1 MIRRRENLRHTQWR
15 GEGKDVPFMIFDEA
29 ALLPGM
35 EACYNAVNP
44 VAGQII
50 AISSAGPGWFADQ
63 CSY

>member
-1 MIRRRENLRHTQWR
+1 
-15 GEGKDVPFMIFDEA
+15 MIFDEA

-50 AISSAGPGWFADQ
+50 AISSAGPGFFGPLQPVTDVHT
-63 CSY
+63 

>member
-1 MIRRRENLRHTQWR
+1 
-15 GEGKDVPFMIFDEA
+15 MIFDEA